1 MNDISTNR
9 AAVFLLLL
17 LLNGCGKDEAS
28 TPAAPTKPRAAEAKP
43 SAPSARPFDTAAE
56 KELKALGHSGAMEVE
71 EAAQTYAGV
80 RWRFQAEVVR
90 LDAAEPNKFHTNT
103 ITVEPTGMDRVYV
116 RLRSSEAK
124 GKLYPG
130 QKHEFEGT
138 FERYIL
144 QAGIDALVFN
154 DATLVSP

>member
-1 MNDISTNR
+1 MSYNSTNR
-9 AAVFLLLL
+9 ATFVFLLLL
-17 LLNGCGKDEAS
+17 LSGCGRSEPSTPTVPTNPPEAEPKPS
-28 TPAAPTKPRAAEAKP
+28 TPAARA
-43 SAPSARPFDTAAE
+43 FDAVAE
-56 KELKALGHSGAMEVE
+56 KELKAGGHFGPMEVE
-71 EAAQTYAGV
+71 EAVRKYAGV

-103 ITVEPTGMDRVYV
+103 ITVEPEGIARVYV
-116 RLRSSEAK
+116 RLRSPEAK
-124 GKLYPG
+124 STLYPG

-144 QAGIDALVFN
+144 LGGLDALVFN